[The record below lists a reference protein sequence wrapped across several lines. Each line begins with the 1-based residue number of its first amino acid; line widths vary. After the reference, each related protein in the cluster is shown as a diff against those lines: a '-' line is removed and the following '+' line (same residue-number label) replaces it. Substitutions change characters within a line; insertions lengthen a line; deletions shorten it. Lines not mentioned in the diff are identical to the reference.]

1 MLASARRPCS
11 GWAGGPR
18 IWLCLTVHRGCA
30 EGPGGEQENQPVQL
44 CRQKGLS
51 PGNWPPCAGCWSS
64 RPGILSRRQ
73 YSQPRPR
80 TRPPRSPCPC
90 WTTRAETPLVLE
102 VLMAGDGGQPAQG
115 RDTSLVATDATPSRK
130 VHAHSPL
137 PALRALPPRS
147 RRQRAGTALG
157 KGVCGHGPLGVVA
170 WVGADGEEGGE
181 GGDAQGWK
189 LHPSRYTVDLGLSV
203 DGPAG
208 PDPARSGF
216 PRLPGPVLA

>member
-1 MLASARRPCS
+1 MLRV
-11 GWAGGPR
+11 
-18 IWLCLTVHRGCA
+18 L
-30 EGPGGEQENQPVQL
+30 EENQPVQL
-44 CRQKGLS
+44 CRQRGLS
-51 PGNWPPCAGCWSS
+51 PGNWPAERWSG
-64 RPGILSRRQ
+64 RQGALRRRQ

-80 TRPPRSPCPC
+80 PRPPRSPCPC
-90 WTTRAETPLVLE
+90 WTTRAETPLVLD
-102 VLMAGDGGQPAQG
+102 VLMAGGGGQPAQG
-115 RDTSLVATDATPSRK
+115 RDAPLVATDTTPSRK

-147 RRQRAGTALG
+147 QRQRAGTALG
-157 KGVCGHGPLGVVA
+157 KGVCGHGPRESWRGWARMGRKAERVVMPR
-170 WVGADGEEGGE
+170 E
-181 GGDAQGWK
+181 WK